1 MSTSKSSGHSP
12 TSTPVSVEL
21 WKFFEER
28 GSKLKESMF
37 MTVSWILGFSAAV
50 LAFAVKEGFADGK
63 ATVANPGA
71 MSLLVL
77 AGFLLLMHAYFVVKD
92 YGEHINRTFNRADAA
107 RKGETDPEMVWR
119 AGDKYKEQS
128 TPQVC
133 RYMLRTIGLFAAAF
147 MLVLGLSLYLYFCSG
162 YGLT

>member
-1 MSTSKSSGHSP
+1 MSTIEGSGYPP
-12 TSTPVSVEL
+12 TSTPSSVEL

-37 MTVSWILGFSAAV
+37 TTVSWVLGFSAAV

-63 ATVANPGA
+63 ATVANPIA
-71 MSLLVL
+71 MSFLVL
-77 AGFLLLMHAYFVVKD
+77 AGILLLVHAYFVVKD

-107 RKGETDPEMVWR
+107 RKGEIDPERVWR

-133 RYMLRTIGLFAAAF
+133 RYMMRTIGLFAAAF
-147 MLVLGLSLYLYFCSG
+147 IFVLGLSLYMHFCRSFG
-162 YGLT
+162 AV